1 MPQNFLSEAEQQQ
14 IIAAIQ
20 LAEKNTSGEIRVHM
34 EPHCKKDSYERAQ
47 EVFVQLKMHETA
59 LKNGV
64 LFYVAYED
72 HKIAVIGDKGIHDK
86 VHDNFWAAELT
97 LLTEHFKQGAY
108 ADGLSKAI
116 AAAGEKLKEYFPYTD
131 SDSDELSNDISFG
144 GKHE

>member
-1 MPQNFLSEAEQQQ
+1 MPQNFLSETQQQQ

-20 LAEKNTSGEIRVHM
+20 QAEKNTSGEIRVHM

-59 LKNGV
+59 LQNGV

-72 HKIAVIGDKGIHDK
+72 HKIAVIGDKGIHEK
-86 VHDNFWAAELT
+86 VRDDFWAAELT

-131 SDSDELSNDISFG
+131 NDSDELSNDISFG